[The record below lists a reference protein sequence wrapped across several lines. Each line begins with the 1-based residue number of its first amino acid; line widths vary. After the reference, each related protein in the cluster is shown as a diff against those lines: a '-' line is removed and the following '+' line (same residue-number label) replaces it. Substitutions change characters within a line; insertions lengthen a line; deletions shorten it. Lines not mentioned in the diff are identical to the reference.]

1 MEAIR
6 KFTARALPDFVVG
19 YGNCDIIYKNRLL
32 QQEDD
37 LSEPS
42 TSLEFSDIGG
52 NRLAIYRRSVWLQH
66 KFSVRIKTAEDLEW
80 FIWAQS
86 QGYKA
91 ARING
96 ANAIYRNQG
105 SLAHMFRKGWNE
117 VKQAKLLLP
126 KQSASVAE
134 SCHGWLLGNLHFMK
148 LTVKRQLPLA
158 SMLREQSHLLGA
170 FLARVC
176 FR

>member
-1 MEAIR
+1 MEAFR
-6 KFTARALPDFVVG
+6 KFAAKASPNFVVG
-19 YGNCDIIYKNRLL
+19 YGNCDLVTKHRLH

-37 LSEPS
+37 LSKAS
-42 TSLEFSDIGG
+42 TNLEFSEVSG
-52 NRLAIYRRSVWLQH
+52 NRLAIYRRSAWLEH
-66 KFSVRIKTAEDLEW
+66 NFSEQIKTAEDLEW

-91 ARING
+91 ARVNG
-96 ANAIYRNQG
+96 AYAIYRNQG

-126 KQSASVAE
+126 KQSLSVAE
-134 SCHGWLLGNLHFMK
+134 SCHGWILGNLHFMR
-148 LTVKRQLPLA
+148 LTAQRQLPLA